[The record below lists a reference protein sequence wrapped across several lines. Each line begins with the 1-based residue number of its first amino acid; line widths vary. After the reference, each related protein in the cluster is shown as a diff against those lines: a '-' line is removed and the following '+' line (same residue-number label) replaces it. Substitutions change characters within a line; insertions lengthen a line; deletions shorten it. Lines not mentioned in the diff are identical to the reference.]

1 MGHKHSRDALLDA
14 ALAVAADEGLH
25 RLSFG
30 RVATRAGT
38 SDRVVV
44 YYFPSKDDLVA
55 GVLDRVGALLL
66 AMLAPVLDGT
76 VDDHRALARTV
87 WSAVGTAGSEPLV
100 AVYVEA
106 LGLAASG
113 TAPYTTAA
121 PAVVEAWTGWFAEH
135 LTGDADARRS
145 EARASLAL
153 VDGLLLLRV
162 AAGEDAAHDA
172 ARALGLA

>member
-14 ALAVAADEGLH
+14 ALAVAAEQGLH

-44 YYFPSKDDLVA
+44 YYFPTKDDLVT
-55 GVLDRVGALLL
+55 GVLERVGDLLL
-66 AMLAPVLDGT
+66 TMLAPVLAGP
-76 VDDHRALARTV
+76 VEDHRALARTV

-113 TAPYTTAA
+113 TPPYTTVA
-121 PAVVEAWTGWFAEH
+121 PAVVEAWTGSFAAH
-135 LTGDADARRS
+135 LAGDDTTRRS
-145 EARASLAL
+145 EARAALAL
-153 VDGLLLLRV
+153 VDGLLLLRL
-162 AAGEDAAHDA
+162 AAGEAAADDA
-172 ARALGLA
+172 ARTLGLA